1 MERRSRAEQIDSAA
15 QQAAS
20 LSQTFATKN
29 PEAPLPEASRINLRS
44 SNMQEFHPVPELA
57 GRLFGGVAA
66 AAAAV
71 VEEVRCPR
79 CDSSNTK
86 FCYYNNYNLS
96 QPRHFCKACRRY
108 WTKGGL
114 LRNVPVGGGCR
125 KPKRPAPSS
134 SSSSSFTG
142 GGGCGHRDSKSARS
156 AGGGGDGSGSSASA
170 TATPAAAAPASNT
183 LSATVTQPS
192 SVDALSPPPAPMFAD
207 QATAYASLFA
217 PPPPSQA
224 LPAFASFTA
233 QPKAEEDVA
242 DEPALAAT
250 EQQRSS
256 SAASFTVHSISPPF
270 AAARSSDGPAAA
282 AAAAAD
288 WAPPTAVLDAG
299 MFDLA
304 GAIGGDTSY
313 WNAASWTDHDG
324 TIYLP

>member
-1 MERRSRAEQIDSAA
+1 
-15 QQAAS
+15 
-20 LSQTFATKN
+20 
-29 PEAPLPEASRINLRS
+29 
-44 SNMQEFHPVPELA
+44 MQEFHPVPGLA
-57 GRLFGGVAA
+57 GRLFGGAAAVAA
-66 AAAAV
+66 PV

-125 KPKRPAPSS
+125 KPKRPASS
-134 SSSSSFTG
+134 SSVTDVHRAG
-142 GGGCGHRDSKSARS
+142 HGGGCGHRDAKSARS
-156 AGGGGDGSGSSASA
+156 AGGEGSSASA
-170 TATPAAAAPASNT
+170 SATGTTPAVAPASNT
-183 LSATVTQPS
+183 LSAAVTQPS
-192 SVDALSPPPAPMFAD
+192 SVATFVAADDALSPPPAPMFAD
-207 QATAYASLFA
+207 QATALASLFA
-217 PPPPSQA
+217 PPPPPPPPSQA
-224 LPAFASFTA
+224 LPAFTSFSA

-242 DEPALAAT
+242 DAPALAAT
-250 EQQRSS
+250 EQQPS
-256 SAASFTVHSISPPF
+256 SAASFTAHNISPPF
-270 AAARSSDGPAAA
+270 TARSSDGPA

-288 WAPPTAVLDAG
+288 WAPPTAVLEAG

>member
-1 MERRSRAEQIDSAA
+1 
-15 QQAAS
+15 
-20 LSQTFATKN
+20 
-29 PEAPLPEASRINLRS
+29 
-44 SNMQEFHPVPELA
+44 MQEFHSVPGLA
-57 GRLFGGVAA
+57 GRLFGG
-66 AAAAV
+66 AAAV
-71 VEEVRCPR
+71 AAVEEVRCPR

-125 KPKRPAPSS
+125 KPKRPAPLP
-134 SSSSSFTG
+134 SSSFTGGGGGG

-156 AGGGGDGSGSSASA
+156 AGGGGDGSGSTASA
-170 TATPAAAAPASNT
+170 TATPAAAPASSNT
-183 LSATVTQPS
+183 LSAAVSQPS

-207 QATAYASLFA
+207 QATAFASLFA
-217 PPPPSQA
+217 PPPPPPSQA

-242 DEPALAAT
+242 DAPALAAT
-250 EQQRSS
+250 EQHRSS
-256 SAASFTVHSISPPF
+256 SAASFAAHSISPPF
-270 AAARSSDGPAAA
+270 AAARSSDGPAAAA

-304 GAIGGDTSY
+304 GDTSY